1 MFFDIKNRWSGQV
14 QFSAEIDCDI
24 NAETGIKVGL
34 AVKLAVKTGA
44 SLVGANLVGA
54 NLARASLARANL
66 DGANLV
72 GANLDGANLVGA
84 NLDGA
89 NLVGANLARA
99 SLDGANLA
107 RASLDGANLDNDEK
121 LIGENPIWMAG
132 PMGSRNAYLAVHRTD
147 QGLRVRAGCFFG
159 AAGGFLEAVA
169 RTHGDN
175 RHAVN
180 YRAAIDAARVI
191 LGSAEAGAD

>member
-44 SLVGANLVGA
+44 SLVGANL
-54 NLARASLARANL
+54 ARASLARANL

-72 GANLDGANLVGA
+72 GANLVGANLV
-84 NLDGA
+84 
-89 NLVGANLARA
+89 
-99 SLDGANLA
+99 GANLA

-169 RTHGDN
+169 RTHEDN

>member
-72 GANLDGANLVGA
+72 GANLVGANLV
-84 NLDGA
+84 
-89 NLVGANLARA
+89 
-99 SLDGANLA
+99 GANLA

>member
-72 GANLDGANLVGA
+72 GANLV
-84 NLDGA
+84 GA

>member
-44 SLVGANLVGA
+44 SLVGANL
-54 NLARASLARANL
+54 ARASLARANLDRANL

-72 GANLDGANLVGA
+72 GANLVGANLVGA
-84 NLDGA
+84 NLA
-89 NLVGANLARA
+89 RANLARA

-169 RTHGDN
+169 RTHEDN